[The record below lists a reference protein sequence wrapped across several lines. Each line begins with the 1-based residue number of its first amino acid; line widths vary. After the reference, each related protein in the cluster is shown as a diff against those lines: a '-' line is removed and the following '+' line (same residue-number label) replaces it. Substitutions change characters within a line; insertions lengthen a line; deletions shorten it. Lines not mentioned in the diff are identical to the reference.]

1 MGAILIQADSKSNK
15 LLADL
20 AKKLGGNVL
29 SVKDEQFEDLALGA
43 LMNTVKTNETVSRE
57 LIMKKLKK

>member
-57 LIMKKLKK
+57 SIMKKLKK

>member
-1 MGAILIQADSKSNK
+1 MGAILIQADSQSNK
-15 LLADL
+15 ILSDL

-29 SVKDEQFEDLALGA
+29 SIKDEQFEDLALGA
-43 LMNTVKTNETVSRE
+43 LMNTVKTNETASRE